1 MRSVLLFVLLLP
13 TLVLAQ
19 ATQTQVLPKLSI
31 CVFDPLG
38 ANGSLFNTM
47 KDYHTTH
54 GRSVQMFLLLMIL
67 KPANVMPL

>member
-47 KDYHTTH
+47 KDY
-54 GRSVQMFLLLMIL
+54 R
-67 KPANVMPL
+67 NVAFDWGVYLEALAYTS